1 VQTLSYLKFFVA
13 QLRGVVQGIID
24 DPAICQIAKVR
35 NDDAM
40 AIGIVMEYIPGGTLK
55 DFLIAAGK
63 NKEQHPIF
71 NVQMSLHLCLQ
82 IAEGLQ
88 VLHSHSII
96 HGDLKPENIL
106 LTKHLTDEQSDSLD
120 PSEIVIRLA
129 DFGLSHVEE
138 NASTSKNKNNVSSS
152 TAVKTASTI
161 STTTHNSN
169 TNHNNTN
176 NNNNNY
182 YHHRRNGFTL
192 IYAAPELLEE
202 KESSSFQPVYPTK
215 ASDLYAL
222 AIIIWE
228 ILSRKQPFPGKN
240 QAELKSLLL
249 KGIRPD
255 LTLLPKGI
263 PRMLQSLLKN
273 LWNSDV
279 TKRPEIN
286 SCCDLLKKCVELCK
300 SSQPVSNDGESEDNK
315 SDDDCIE
322 EIVLPPPKQEPRDKI
337 FQVIIFCLHF
347 ISLIFLA
354 HFITFN
360 YFPILLFLV

>member
-1 VQTLSYLKFFVA
+1 VQTPSYLKLFVPR
-13 QLRGVVQGIID
+13 LRGVVQGIID

-40 AIGIVMEYIPGGTLK
+40 AIGIVMEYISGGTLK

-63 NKEQHPIF
+63 NEEQQPPIF
-71 NVQMSLHLCLQ
+71 NAQMSLHLCLQ
-82 IAEGLQ
+82 IVEGLQ
-88 VLHSHSII
+88 VLHSHSTI

-106 LTKHLTDEQSDSLD
+106 LTRPLTDGEQSDRFN
-120 PSEIVIRLA
+120 PGEIVIRFP
-129 DFGLSHVEE
+129 DFGLSHIEE
-138 NASTSKNKNNVSSS
+138 NASSPKNNNNLGSS
-152 TAVKTASTI
+152 TVKTSSTLA
-161 STTTHNSN
+161 TTTHNST

-176 NNNNNY
+176 NNNQNIN
-182 YHHRRNGFTL
+182 RRNGFTL

-228 ILSRKQPFPGKN
+228 ILCWKPPFQAKSK
-240 QAELKSLLL
+240 AELKSLIS

-263 PRMLQSLLKN
+263 PRILQSLLKN

-286 SCCDLLKKCVELCK
+286 ACCDLLKKCVEL
-300 SSQPVSNDGESEDNK
+300 SNNPQQSHPLDNDDEEEND
-315 SDDDCIE
+315 SCYDLPEDDDSIDE
-322 EIVLPPPKQEPRDKI
+322 LTLLPPKQELLKKT
-337 FQVIIFCLHF
+337 FQVTIFICF
-347 ISLIFLA
+347 SSK
-354 HFITFN
+354 
-360 YFPILLFLV
+360 ILFF